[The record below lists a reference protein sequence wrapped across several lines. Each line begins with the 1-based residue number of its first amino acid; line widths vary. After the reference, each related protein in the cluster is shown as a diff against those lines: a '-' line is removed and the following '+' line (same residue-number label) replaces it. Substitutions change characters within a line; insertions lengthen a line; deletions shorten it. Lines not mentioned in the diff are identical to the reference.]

1 MSKDL
6 SIEEWNKEN
15 VVSFIMFCRRME
27 GIPQFVSRFAG
38 RKLTM
43 GGKPAV
49 LARCWGGRGPEFSR
63 YFKNVPEEDFKL
75 IEESV
80 GDWRKLLEKYA
91 PEKLYE
97 AKKYGIY
104 IPGFKLPKIR
114 GD

>member
-6 SIEEWNKEN
+6 PTEEWNKEN
-15 VVSFIMFCRRME
+15 VVSFIMFCRSME
-27 GIPQFVSRFAG
+27 GIPHFVS
-38 RKLTM
+38 
-43 GGKPAV
+43 GKPKV
-49 LARCWGGRGPEFSR
+49 LARCWGGRGPEISR

-75 IEESV
+75 IKESF
-80 GDWRKLLEKYA
+80 GDWRKLLKKYA

-97 AKKYGIY
+97 AERYGIY